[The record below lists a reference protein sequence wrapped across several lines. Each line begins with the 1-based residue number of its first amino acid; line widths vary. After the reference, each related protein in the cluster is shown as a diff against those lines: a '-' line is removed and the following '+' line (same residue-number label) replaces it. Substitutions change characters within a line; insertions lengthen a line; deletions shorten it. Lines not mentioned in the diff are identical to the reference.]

1 MRVDYEKVFRAFQ
14 KYIDRTFCEMLQS
27 DTLRKELEGY
37 YSKED
42 RTAAAFMENIDA
54 RRKIVEGYYLSG
66 SVTEERFL
74 DVCCD
79 IDNDLYD
86 DYKDMYEQGHVLW
99 GIPLEKYILD
109 LQRIT
114 GKRPVAVRRWCH
126 LRVLSK
132 SNPAPDP
139 PEDLW

>member
-1 MRVDYEKVFRAFQ
+1 MTVDYEKVFKAFQ
-14 KYIDRTFCEMLQS
+14 KYIDRTFYEMLRS
-27 DTLRKELEGY
+27 DTLRKETEGY
-37 YSKED
+37 YSKGD
-42 RTAAAFMENIDA
+42 RTAATFMENIDA

-74 DVCCD
+74 AVCSD

-86 DYKDMYEQGHVLW
+86 DYKDMYEPGHVLW

-114 GKRPVAVRRWCH
+114 SKRPTAVRSWCH
-126 LRVLSK
+126 LRVLAK
-132 SNPAPDP
+132 SDPAPDP